1 MGGMNTT
8 QTTPSSVRFHV
19 LSVALELISHLRE
32 PLERIQM
39 HDGDLARNLRRAA
52 SSIAMNL
59 SEGNRRVGKDRL
71 HLFRVAAGS
80 AAEVR
85 TALWVALSWG
95 YFEAEVAE
103 EALSRLDRVLA
114 MTYRLTN

>member
-1 MGGMNTT
+1 MNTT
-8 QTTPSSVRFHV
+8 QTTASPVPFHALAV
-19 LSVALELISHLRE
+19 SLSLIEALRQ
-32 PLERIQM
+32 PVERILM
-39 HDGDLARNLRRAA
+39 HDGDLAKQLRRAA
-52 SSIAMNL
+52 SSIALNL

-85 TALWVALSWG
+85 TSLLVAQAWG
-95 YFEAEVAE
+95 YFDPTLAE
-103 EALSRLDRVLA
+103 EALGLVDRVLA